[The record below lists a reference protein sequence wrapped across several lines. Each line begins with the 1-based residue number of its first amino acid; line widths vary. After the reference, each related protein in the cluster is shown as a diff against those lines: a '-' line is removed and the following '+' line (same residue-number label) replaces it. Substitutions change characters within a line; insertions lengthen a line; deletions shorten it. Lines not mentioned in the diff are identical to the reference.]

1 MQRYVSREAADTLRY
16 KTRRPRVETARV
28 LGYKACMSTLESSV
42 KRMLAIVAFLAGGL
56 AAELAHPVQCL
67 LLTPARVQF
76 KRKKP

>member
-1 MQRYVSREAADTLRY
+1 
-16 KTRRPRVETARV
+16 
-28 LGYKACMSTLESSV
+28 MSTLESSV